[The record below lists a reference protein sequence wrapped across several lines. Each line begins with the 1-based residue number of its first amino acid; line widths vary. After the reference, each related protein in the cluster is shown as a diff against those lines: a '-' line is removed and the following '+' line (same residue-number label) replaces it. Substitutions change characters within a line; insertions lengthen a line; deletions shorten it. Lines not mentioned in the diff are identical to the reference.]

1 MRLHQALLAAFVAVF
16 LLVGNLATTTPP
28 YAQAADCNSVLKSTF
43 DFLKADQINR
53 VDAAVTTHSNEYVL
67 FAEGALRYDAATQKS
82 IGNLKAYRN
91 TVRYSQVLPSVPTG
105 SGINLPNSA
114 SGPFGP
120 GAENQPVTVTANGAV
135 TVGYQVD
142 NRNRLGKGPTS
153 FQASCPMP
161 NILTQTGPFSS
172 KDNHRNSVI
181 TLSIGKQFK
190 EEPMPII
197 K

>member
-1 MRLHQALLAAFVAVF
+1 MKLHRALLAAFVAMF
-16 LLVGNLATTTPP
+16 LLVGNLITTTPP
-28 YAQAADCNSVLKSTF
+28 YAQAADCNSMLKSTF
-43 DFLKADQINR
+43 DFLKANEKNR
-53 VDAAVTTHSNEYVL
+53 VDVAVTTHSDEFVL
-67 FAEGALRYDAATQKS
+67 FGEGTLRYDAATQRS
-82 IGNLKAYRN
+82 TGNLKSYRN
-91 TVRYSQVLPSVPTG
+91 TVRYSQVLSIPTAV
-105 SGINLPNSA
+105 GISLPA

-153 FQASCPMP
+153 FQAICPMP
-161 NILTQTGPFSS
+161 NVLTQTGPFSS

-181 TLSIGKQFK
+181 TLSIGEQFK
-190 EEPMPII
+190 EMLI